1 MRRVVVLC
9 SIFGL
14 FMLAPADAQ
23 RRGDEMTPVAVPA
36 AKSAKNA
43 EKKAAPKQPKGK
55 AANKKTEP
63 DTRPILRRA
72 DDMAPIAAPEKQQP
86 AKKKARAMPKPEGE
100 AAPADAAKPAASAA
114 RATPQDVMACGQ
126 VKAPDAAIAG
136 CTKVLAD
143 EKQKPKG
150 RAAAFF
156 NRGNAHVAKGDAA
169 AAIADFDEAIKLD
182 PKNASAYNNR
192 GNARHD
198 GGEDLAAIA
207 DFDAALKQNPRYAP
221 AYFNRAN
228 ALAAKG
234 DPSAMKDYDAAIKYN
249 RRNVTAYIARGAL
262 LLASGDIKKARAD
275 MRQAAALD
283 AKNAYAVLWHDI
295 AEKRAKQK
303 GVLGTGK
310 PVKGLDTKA
319 WPGPLVELFNGT
331 AKADAVLAAADNPD
345 AAVKTGQLCEASFY
359 NGEHALID
367 GNRDEAVKLFRAAA
381 KACPR
386 GFLEGIAAAAELKGM
401 GEKAKAN

>member
-1 MRRVVVLC
+1 MRQVVVLC

-23 RRGDEMTPVAVPA
+23 RRGDEMTPVAAPA
-36 AKSAKNA
+36 AKGAKKA
-43 EKKAAPKQPKGK
+43 EKKAAELKQQKGK
-55 AANKKTEP
+55 AAKKAEP

-72 DDMAPIAAPEKQQP
+72 DDMAPIPAPAKQP
-86 AKKKARAMPKPEGE
+86 AQKKARTAPKPEGE
-100 AAPADAAKPAASAA
+100 QVPADAAKPAATA

-126 VKAPDAAIAG
+126 VKASDAAIAG
-136 CTKVLAD
+136 CTKVIAD

-156 NRGNAHVAKGDAA
+156 NRGNAHVAKGDYS

-192 GNARHD
+192 GNAHHD
-198 GGEDLAAIA
+198 KGDDAAAIE
-207 DFDAALKQNPRYAP
+207 DFSSALKQNPRYAS

-228 ALAAKG
+228 ARAAKG
-234 DPSAMKDYDAAIKYN
+234 DAQALTDYDAAIKYN
-249 RRNVTAYIARGAL
+249 RRNVNAYIARGAL
-262 LLASGDIKKARAD
+262 LLASGDTKKARAD
-275 MRQAAALD
+275 MRQAAVLD
-283 AKNAYAVLWHDI
+283 RKNAYAVLWQDI

-303 GVLGTGK
+303 GVLTGK

-319 WPGPLVELFNGT
+319 WPGPVVDLFTG
-331 AKADAVLAAADNPD
+331 AVKFDAVLAASDNPD
-345 AAVKTGQLCEASFY
+345 AALKAGQLCEANFY
-359 NGEHALID
+359 GGEHALI
-367 GNRDEAVKLFRAAA
+367 GGARDEAVKLFRAAA
-381 KACPR
+381 KECPR

-401 GEKAKAN
+401 GEKVEAN